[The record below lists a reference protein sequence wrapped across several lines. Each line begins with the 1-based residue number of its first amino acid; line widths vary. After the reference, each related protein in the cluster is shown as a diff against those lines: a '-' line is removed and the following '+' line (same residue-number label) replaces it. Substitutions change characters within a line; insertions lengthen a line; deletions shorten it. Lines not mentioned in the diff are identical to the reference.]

1 MNDKELDQILR
12 KSLRPEVSE
21 EELEVWDR
29 APRMESEHTM
39 RRHTI
44 IKSTVAAAACL
55 ALVAGIGYGHFS
67 DIGKSPSQP
76 DTKMTKTTPQSVL
89 NSFTVTVSA
98 AEVKK
103 NKASGAST
111 QGEEASGKAQ
121 PKIYAS
127 PSYDSVWSGN
137 EEGSKVGYW
146 VVAPITCSGDN
157 IKSITYTIN
166 KGYFSV
172 VAKKNSKY
180 LIGSESKLRKKQE
193 DKFGVALDSEDSE
206 ANSLYDQNEYT
217 SFTVSGT
224 EKPEKKFCI
233 AFVGEGTLSKKGSKA
248 LFDDVYDGDEGLQA
262 DAEARRELIGD
273 TVITCT
279 ATYNDGSRKSVDV
292 KVGTEVL
299 GVLDVMR
306 AQEAKE
312 DAATNGKGEI
322 KDPLKRKDVY
332 TTFEV
337 QQ

>member
-12 KSLRPEVSE
+12 KALRPEVSE
-21 EELEVWDR
+21 EELEVWER
-29 APRMESEHTM
+29 TPRMESEHTM

-55 ALVAGIGYGHFS
+55 ALIAGIGYGHFPE
-67 DIGKSPSQP
+67 IGNKSSQQG
-76 DTKMTKTTPQSVL
+76 TTVTKTTPQSVL

-103 NKASGAST
+103 RKASGVSGASI
-111 QGEEASGKAQ
+111 QGEETSGKAQ

-127 PSYDSVWSGN
+127 PSYGSAWAGN
-137 EEGSKVGYW
+137 PEGSKVTYW
-146 VVAPITCSGDN
+146 VIAPITCSGDN
-157 IKSITYTIN
+157 IKSVTYTIN

-180 LIGSESKLRKKQE
+180 LIASESKSTKAENWFGFNEYADYAKK
-193 DKFGVALDSEDSE
+193 
-206 ANSLYDQNEYT
+206 EYT

-224 EKPEKKFCI
+224 EKPEEKFQI
-233 AFVGEGTLSKKGSKA
+233 AFVGEGMLSKKGKKA
-248 LFDDVYDGDEGLQA
+248 LFNGDEGLQA
-262 DAEARRELIGD
+262 EAEAHQELIGD

-279 ATYNDGSRKSVDV
+279 ATYNDGSQKSVDV

-299 GVLDVMR
+299 GILDVLS
-306 AQEAKE
+306 AQEAE
-312 DAATNGKGEI
+312 DDAAAKGKGKI

>member
-67 DIGKSPSQP
+67 DIEKSPAQQSA
-76 DTKMTKTTPQSVL
+76 TVTKTTPQSVL
-89 NSFTVTVSA
+89 DSFTVTVSA

-111 QGEEASGKAQ
+111 QGEEASKKAQ
-121 PKIYAS
+121 PKIYATA
-127 PSYDSVWSGN
+127 SYDSAWSGD
-137 EEGSKVGYW
+137 ESGKKASYQIF
-146 VVAPITCSGDN
+146 APISCTGDN
-157 IKSITYTIN
+157 IKSVTYTIN

-172 VAKKNSKY
+172 AAKKNSQY
-180 LIGSESKLRKKQE
+180 LIASESKLRKKPE
-193 DKFGVALDSEDSE
+193 NKFGLALDFSDSE
-206 ANSLYDQNEYT
+206 ADSLYYQNEYT

-224 EKPEKKFCI
+224 EKPEKNFRI
-233 AFVGEGTLSKKGSKA
+233 AFVGEGNLSKKGYSA
-248 LFDDVYDGDEGLQA
+248 LFENGGLQ
-262 DAEARRELIGD
+262 EELKARQQLIGD

-279 ATYNDGSRKSVDV
+279 ATYKDGSQKSVDI
-292 KVGTEVL
+292 KVGTEIL
-299 GVLDVMR
+299 TGKEAGIDTTAEGKDGVTEDM
-306 AQEAKE
+306 AAK
-312 DAATNGKGEI
+312 
-322 KDPLKRKDVY
+322 KDVY

>member
-67 DIGKSPSQP
+67 DIGKSPAQP

-121 PKIYAS
+121 PKIYATAS
-127 PSYDSVWSGN
+127 TSYGSAWSGD
-137 EEGSKVGYW
+137 E
-146 VVAPITCSGDN
+146 SGKRHRIGFLRRLAAQATISRVSHIRLIKAISQWLQKRIPN
-157 IKSITYTIN
+157 I
-166 KGYFSV
+166 
-172 VAKKNSKY
+172 
-180 LIGSESKLRKKQE
+180 
-193 DKFGVALDSEDSE
+193 
-206 ANSLYDQNEYT
+206 
-217 SFTVSGT
+217 
-224 EKPEKKFCI
+224 
-233 AFVGEGTLSKKGSKA
+233 
-248 LFDDVYDGDEGLQA
+248 
-262 DAEARRELIGD
+262 
-273 TVITCT
+273 
-279 ATYNDGSRKSVDV
+279 
-292 KVGTEVL
+292 
-299 GVLDVMR
+299 
-306 AQEAKE
+306 
-312 DAATNGKGEI
+312 
-322 KDPLKRKDVY
+322 
-332 TTFEV
+332 
-337 QQ
+337 

>member
-67 DIGKSPSQP
+67 NIGKSPVQP

-127 PSYDSVWSGN
+127 PSYDSTWSGN
-137 EEGSKVGYW
+137 EEGSKVAYW
-146 VVAPITCSGDN
+146 VVAPIACSGDN
-157 IKSITYTIN
+157 IKSVTYTIN

-224 EKPEKKFCI
+224 EKSEKKFRI
-233 AFVGEGTLSKKGSKA
+233 AFVGEGNLTKKGFSA
-248 LFDDVYDGDEGLQA
+248 LFENVGKNLQE
-262 DAEARRELIGD
+262 DLKARQQLIGD

-279 ATYNDGSRKSVDV
+279 ATYKDGSQKSVDI
-292 KVGTEVL
+292 KVGTEIL
-299 GVLDVMR
+299 TGK
-306 AQEAKE
+306 EAGIDTTAEGIDEVTE
-312 DAATNGKGEI
+312 DMAAK
-322 KDPLKRKDVY
+322 KDVY

>member
-12 KSLRPEVSE
+12 KSLRPDVSE

-67 DIGKSPSQP
+67 DIGKSPAQP

-121 PKIYAS
+121 PKIYATAS
-127 PSYDSVWSGN
+127 TSYGSAWSGDEN
-137 EEGSKVGYW
+137 GKKVSYW
-146 VVAPITCSGDN
+146 ILAPISCTGDN
-157 IKSITYTIN
+157 IKSVTYTIN

-172 VAKKNSKY
+172 AAKKDSKY
-180 LIGSESKLRKKQE
+180 LIASESKLRKK
-193 DKFGVALDSEDSE
+193 
-206 ANSLYDQNEYT
+206 
-217 SFTVSGT
+217 
-224 EKPEKKFCI
+224 PENK
-233 AFVGEGTLSKKGSKA
+233 S
-248 LFDDVYDGDEGLQA
+248 D
-262 DAEARRELIGD
+262 
-273 TVITCT
+273 
-279 ATYNDGSRKSVDV
+279 RKS
-292 KVGTEVL
+292 TRL
-299 GVLDVMR
+299 
-306 AQEAKE
+306 
-312 DAATNGKGEI
+312 NSSH
-322 KDPLKRKDVY
+322 
-332 TTFEV
+332 
-337 QQ
+337 

>member
-67 DIGKSPSQP
+67 NIGKSPVQP

-127 PSYDSVWSGN
+127 PSYDSTWSGN
-137 EEGSKVGYW
+137 EEGSKVAYW
-146 VVAPITCSGDN
+146 VVAPIACSGDN
-157 IKSITYTIN
+157 IKSVTYTIN

-224 EKPEKKFCI
+224 EKPEKKFRI
-233 AFVGEGTLSKKGSKA
+233 AFVGEGNLTKKGFSA
-248 LFDDVYDGDEGLQA
+248 LFENVGKNLQE
-262 DAEARRELIGD
+262 DLKARQQLIGD

-279 ATYNDGSRKSVDV
+279 ATYKDGSQKSVDI
-292 KVGTEVL
+292 KVGTEIL
-299 GVLDVMR
+299 TGK
-306 AQEAKE
+306 EAGIDTTAEGIDEVTE
-312 DAATNGKGEI
+312 DMAAK
-322 KDPLKRKDVY
+322 KDVY

>member
-67 DIGKSPSQP
+67 DIGKSPAQP

-121 PKIYAS
+121 PKIYATAS
-127 PSYDSVWSGN
+127 TSYGSAWSGD
-137 EEGSKVGYW
+137 E
-146 VVAPITCSGDN
+146 SG
-157 IKSITYTIN
+157 
-166 KGYFSV
+166 
-172 VAKKNSKY
+172 KKE
-180 LIGSESKLRKKQE
+180 IG
-193 DKFGVALDSEDSE
+193 
-206 ANSLYDQNEYT
+206 
-217 SFTVSGT
+217 
-224 EKPEKKFCI
+224 
-233 AFVGEGTLSKKGSKA
+233 
-248 LFDDVYDGDEGLQA
+248 
-262 DAEARRELIGD
+262 
-273 TVITCT
+273 
-279 ATYNDGSRKSVDV
+279 
-292 KVGTEVL
+292 
-299 GVLDVMR
+299 R
-306 AQEAKE
+306 AH
-312 DAATNGKGEI
+312 
-322 KDPLKRKDVY
+322 V
-332 TTFEV
+332 
-337 QQ
+337 

>member
-29 APRMESEHTM
+29 EPRMESEHTM

-67 DIGKSPSQP
+67 DIGKSPAQQG
-76 DTKMTKTTPQSVL
+76 TTVMKTTPQGVL
-89 NSFTVTVSA
+89 NSLTVTVSA

-111 QGEEASGKAQ
+111 QGEEASKKAQ
-121 PKIYAS
+121 PKIYATAS
-127 PSYDSVWSGN
+127 TSYGSAWSGD
-137 EEGSKVGYW
+137 ESGKKASYW
-146 VVAPITCSGDN
+146 IIAPISCSGDN
-157 IKSITYTIN
+157 IKSVTYTIN

-172 VAKKNSKY
+172 AAKKNSKY
-180 LIGSESKLRKKQE
+180 LIASESKLRKKPE
-193 DKFGVALDSEDSE
+193 NKFGVALDFSDSEAE

-224 EKPEKKFCI
+224 EKPEKNFRI
-233 AFVGEGTLSKKGSKA
+233 AFVGEGNLSKKGYSA
-248 LFDDVYDGDEGLQA
+248 LFENVGKNLQE
-262 DAEARRELIGD
+262 DLKARQQLIGD

-279 ATYNDGSRKSVDV
+279 ATYKDGSQKSVDI
-292 KVGTEVL
+292 KVGTEILTGKEAGIDTTVEGKD
-299 GVLDVMR
+299 GVTEDM
-306 AQEAKE
+306 AAK
-312 DAATNGKGEI
+312 
-322 KDPLKRKDVY
+322 KDVY